1 MFLRLMLKED
11 LKDTLIILE
20 SIAGMPSFIRN
31 LCPLDIR
38 TALFKV
44 FKIPEIKTNSGEKG
58 KVLLNEKRIP
68 KEIDIL
74 ELQEESKEKTS
85 YNEGVEETSE
95 DNDDARLFE

>member
-11 LKDTLIILE
+11 LLKDTLIILE

-31 LCPLDIR
+31 LCPL

>member
-1 MFLRLMLKED
+1 
-11 LKDTLIILE
+11 
-20 SIAGMPSFIRN
+20 MPIKSSGSLAR
-31 LCPLDIR
+31 DIR

>member
-1 MFLRLMLKED
+1 M
-11 LKDTLIILE
+11 
-20 SIAGMPSFIRN
+20 
-31 LCPLDIR
+31 
-38 TALFKV
+38 
-44 FKIPEIKTNSGEKG
+44 
-58 KVLLNEKRIP
+58 NEKRIP

>member
-1 MFLRLMLKED
+1 MPKESKMD
-11 LKDTLIILE
+11 CLTPPII
-20 SIAGMPSFIRN
+20 SFV
-31 LCPLDIR
+31 L
-38 TALFKV
+38 A
-44 FKIPEIKTNSGEKG
+44 
-58 KVLLNEKRIP
+58 VLLNEKRIP